1 MTHDDRISVVI
12 IDDHEMVRSGLK
24 VFLQAFPD
32 LRLVGEGRDGSE
44 ALELVAALAPDVVL
58 MDLMMPGP
66 PFAETIRRARTMAPH
81 TQVIA
86 VSSFVERDMVR
97 QAVEAGAIGYLNK
110 TCSIDELADAI
121 RAAARGRPA
130 LASEAISQL
139 MATTR
144 EGPPL
149 GADLSERE
157 REVLALMAAGL
168 TNRQIGQ
175 RLTISTATA
184 KTHVSHVLAKL
195 GAASRVEAATL
206 AIEHGLVPHG
216 LVPPSLR

>member
-1 MTHDDRISVVI
+1 MTDDERISVVTV
-12 IDDHEMVRSGLK
+12 DDHEMVRSGLK

-44 ALELVAALAPDVVL
+44 ALELVSSLHPDVVL
-58 MDLMMPGP
+58 MDLMMPGL
-66 PFAETIRRARTMAPH
+66 PFAETIRRVRAFAPR

-86 VSSFVERDMVR
+86 LSSFVEGDMVR

-110 TCSIDELADAI
+110 SCSIDELADAI

-130 LASEAISQL
+130 LASEALSQL
-139 MATTR
+139 LDSTR

-157 REVLALMAAGL
+157 REVLGLIAAGL
-168 TNRQIGQ
+168 TNRQIAQ
-175 RLTISTATA
+175 RLTISPATA

-206 AIEHGLVPHG
+206 ALEHGLVPP
-216 LVPPSLR
+216 VRPARN

>member
-1 MTHDDRISVVI
+1 MTGDDRITVVI

-32 LRLVGEGRDGSE
+32 LRLVGEGCDGAE
-44 ALELVAALAPDVVL
+44 ALVLAHTLSPDVVL
-58 MDLMMPGP
+58 MDLMMPGLSG
-66 PFAETIRRARTMAPH
+66 AEAIRQVRAIAPH

-86 VSSFVERDMVR
+86 LSSFVERDMVR
-97 QAVEAGAIGYLNK
+97 HAVEAGAIGYLNK
-110 TCSIDELADAI
+110 TCSIDALADAI
-121 RAAARGRPA
+121 RAASKGRPTM
-130 LASEAISQL
+130 ASEALGQL
-139 MATTR
+139 IATAR

-157 REVLALMAAGL
+157 REVLALIAAGL
-168 TNRQIGQ
+168 TNRQIAQ
-175 RLTISTATA
+175 RLTISPATA

-206 AIEHGLVPHG
+206 ALEHGLAPR
-216 LVPPSLR
+216 PSEGR